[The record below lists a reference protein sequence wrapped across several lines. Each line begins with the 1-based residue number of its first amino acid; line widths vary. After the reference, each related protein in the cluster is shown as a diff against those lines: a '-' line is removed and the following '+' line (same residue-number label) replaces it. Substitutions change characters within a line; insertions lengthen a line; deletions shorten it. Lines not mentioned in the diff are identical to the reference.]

1 MNDIIPSTKLK
12 VVTVHKLQATSCLRA
27 YFFRYIMNL
36 ESRKIN
42 LNFHYGSVLH
52 AGFETLLMTHNI
64 TKALFAL
71 TTESKKRQKRYTIT
85 TEDLDELDLQVQII
99 QLIIKSASVQPW
111 VNRLNMLWTEKQF
124 RCQVADTG
132 VTFCS
137 QVDGGG
143 SAGKDDVLFEIK
155 TAKSVNNSYFEALTF
170 DHQIHGYGYQM
181 QQAHQRFPSKCAFCV
196 FRKPSKY
203 IKKDQSTE
211 AFIAEIKYDLAHK
224 PAKGK
229 NGGPDWYFI
238 ADPHNHVFPY
248 LLTMGKNTIEY
259 TGRDIVRDTQILQK
273 QYQALE
279 KDILDP
285 WHWPCKDKQCLNYG
299 ACTYLPLCR
308 NMAKWQ
314 LYTRLYQGREFMYAE
329 EQKELQR

>member
-1 MNDIIPSTKLK
+1 MSDITPSTKLK
-12 VVTVHKLQATSCLRA
+12 CVTVHKLQDTSCLRK
-27 YFFRYIMNL
+27 YFWNRVLNL
-36 ESRKIN
+36 ESRKVN

-64 TKALFAL
+64 SKALFAL

-99 QLIIKSASVQPW
+99 QLFIKAASIQPW
-111 VNRLNMLWTEKQF
+111 VNRLKMLWTERQF

-143 SAGKDDVLFEIK
+143 SAGKDDALFEIK
-155 TAKSVNNSYFEALTF
+155 TAKSVNNSYFEALSF

-181 QQAHQRFPSKCAFCV
+181 QQEHQRFPSKCAFCV

-203 IKKDQSTE
+203 IKKGQSRE
-211 AFIAEIKYDLAHK
+211 AFVQEIKTDLVK
-224 PAKGK
+224 RPE
-229 NGGPDWYFI
+229 WYFI
-238 ADPHNHVFPY
+238 ADPQTHQFPY
-248 LLTMGKNTIEY
+248 MLTMGRNTIEQA
-259 TGRDIVRDTQILQK
+259 GKDIVRATQILLK
-273 QYQALE
+273 QYQCPE

-285 WHWPCKDKQCLNYG
+285 YHWPCNDKQCLNYG

-314 LYTRLYQGREFMYAE
+314 LYTRLYQQREFMYDE
-329 EQKELQR
+329 EKAELQI